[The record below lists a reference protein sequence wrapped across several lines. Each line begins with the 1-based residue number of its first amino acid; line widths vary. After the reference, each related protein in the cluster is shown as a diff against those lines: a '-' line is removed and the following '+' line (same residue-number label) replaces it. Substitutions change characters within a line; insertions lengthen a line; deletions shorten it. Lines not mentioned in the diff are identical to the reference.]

1 MGLGIRGWRRVGLG
15 LCKVGGVG
23 PRSNSAPW
31 ILCSAVRTIS
41 FRTAACGKCSEGMD
55 HDSGSDCCGG
65 DGQIHC
71 TTARHQRVQ
80 PTVPE

>member
-23 PRSNSAPW
+23 SRSNSAPW

-41 FRTAACGKCSEGMD
+41 KNADKQLLLAIDYQNGGKILWKSVGTRK
-55 HDSGSDCCGG
+55 SLV
-65 DGQIHC
+65 I
-71 TTARHQRVQ
+71 
-80 PTVPE
+80 

>member
-23 PRSNSAPW
+23 SGFNRAPW

-41 FRTAACGKCSEGMD
+41 MFSSKTVSLQLKKE
-55 HDSGSDCCGG
+55 
-65 DGQIHC
+65 
-71 TTARHQRVQ
+71 RHKHLG
-80 PTVPE
+80 